1 MTCVREASS
10 LSRGRTS
17 LRCHPAVGLHGG
29 ADRARGGASD
39 LYAFR
44 LWGLLS
50 PGEPRVEAEV
60 IDQIRVAIETRSN
73 EE

>member
-1 MTCVREASS
+1 MRTNERVRQLDEN
-10 LSRGRTS
+10 G
-17 LRCHPAVGLHGG
+17 
-29 ADRARGGASD
+29 